1 MAAQAQTATPYSR
14 REQRGWYFYDWANSP
29 FSSTVITLFLGPY
42 LTALAKAAAGSAGR
56 VFPLG
61 IPVDP
66 RSWWGY
72 LISVSVLTQV
82 IALPLFGTIA
92 DYSRHK
98 KALMAAFAFLGAG
111 TTMGFFFVTGSNY
124 LAGGILFLIANLAFG
139 ASIVVYNSFLPE

>member
-1 MAAQAQTATPYSR
+1 MAAQAKTAIPYSR

-29 FSSTVITLFLGPY
+29 FSSTVVTLFLGPY
-42 LTALAKAAAGSAGR
+42 LTALAKSAAGSAGR
-56 VFPLG
+56 VYPLG

-72 LISVSVLTQV
+72 LISLSVITQV

-98 KALMAAFAFLGAG
+98 KALMAVFAYLGAAATAAFL
-111 TTMGFFFVTGSNY
+111 FVKGSEY
-124 LAGGILFLIANLAFG
+124 LACGILFLIANLSFG
-139 ASIVVYNSFLPE
+139 ASIVVY